1 MTSLPILWPV
11 CLLWFSLKRALKAA
25 SNAGASGPRSPSPSA
40 STTLLSCLLTDALRA
55 SVTGALFPSADF
67 PSNPSTLIYNA
78 SIDNQTGFTDLT
90 KSSTHRDLIKEYVT
104 YLQVEKG
111 LARHT
116 LDSYG
121 RDLARLDLLA
131 AKLCKPVSEL
141 TRPDLRRWISELSRE
156 GLAPSSVARAVSA
169 ARGFFRFLMLD
180 GHIKHHP
187 AEDLDTPQKFSY
199 LPRFLTIEEIDRL
212 FTAPDVTNDEGV
224 RDRTMLE
231 LMYAAGLRVSEV
243 VGLKQSQIDFLGGV
257 VNCHGKG
264 SKERRVPVGKSAIH
278 WLQRYTSMKAG
289 YGQSPYQ
296 NLFLH
301 RGKPLT
307 RHVAWA
313 IIKRH
318 AATAGLGDVSPHTLR
333 HSFATHLLQHGADSR
348 SVQALLGHSDIS
360 TTQIY
365 THMTDQHLRQAYD
378 NHHPRARAAGAVK
391 TKKSAD

>member
-1 MTSLPILWPV
+1 MTKP
-11 CLLWFSLKRALKAA
+11 AH
-25 SNAGASGPRSPSPSA
+25 
-40 STTLLSCLLTDALRA
+40 
-55 SVTGALFPSADF
+55 
-67 PSNPSTLIYNA
+67 
-78 SIDNQTGFTDLT
+78 Q
-90 KSSTHRDLIKEYVT
+90 RDLIKEYLT

-116 LDSYG
+116 LESYG
-121 RDLARLDLLA
+121 RDLARLDFLA
-131 AKLCKPVSEL
+131 SKLHKPVSEL
-141 TRPDLRRWISELSRE
+141 TRPDLRKWIAELSRE

-199 LPRFLTIEEIDRL
+199 LPRFLTVEEIDRL
-212 FTAPDVTNDEGV
+212 LAAPDVASDEGV

-231 LMYAAGLRVSEV
+231 LMYAAGLRVSEM
-243 VGLKQSQIDFLGGV
+243 VGLKQAQVDMLGGV

-278 WLQRYTSMKAG
+278 WLQRYASLKAG
-289 YGQSPYQ
+289 YSQSPYP

-301 RGKPLT
+301 RGKPLS
-307 RHVAWA
+307 RQFAWS

-318 AATAGLGDVSPHTLR
+318 AATAGLADVSPHTLR

-365 THMTDQHLRQAYD
+365 THITDRHLRNAYD
-378 NHHPRARAAGAVK
+378 NHHPRARAAVTSK
-391 TKKSAD
+391 TKSDK